1 MSDINQKQNN
11 ESQFLA
17 VFAADS
23 AEVKQF
29 GDRLSRLGYSSNRAF
44 LGGVDIAEAWVK
56 EHAIPSLMFVD
67 IDNEIAPL
75 VSIAALS
82 ELCGPTCKIVA
93 FGSEQSI
100 DLYRALLFKGVFDY
114 LLKPIPLDMISAVIQ
129 RAEKGKVDEATTGRT
144 IAVTG
149 TSGGVGASIV
159 SLGLAQS
166 LSKKRHMMTALV
178 DFDRKNGSLGIMLGY
193 NGDAGLGSA
202 LSAENIDARLISRSI
217 GKVDTRLSLIAQL
230 PDFHVE
236 ELDDS
241 YPVLVLGSSLCRMF
255 NQVVWDLPSAKPFGS
270 MDVLAHAQTRI
281 IVTDFTVTDAR
292 NTLRLL
298 NEIGDESSGQRILLV
313 RNSSRHMDND
323 AIPQKAFE
331 EFIGRKID
339 MFLPYVGSGLS
350 SSLLQGKLALETFPD
365 FALGLLNL
373 ADMACGKMPQQRI
386 KKTSAISTLLRRL
399 FKTNKS
405 PEMTLKGGRL

>member
-1 MSDINQKQNN
+1 MSDSNQKQNN

-17 VFAADS
+17 IFAADS
-23 AEVKQF
+23 AQVKQF
-29 GDRLSRLGYSSNRAF
+29 GDSLSRLGYSSDRVF
-44 LGGVDIAEAWVK
+44 LGGVETAESWVK
-56 EHAIPSLMFVD
+56 EHAIPSLLFVD
-67 IDNEIAPL
+67 IDNEVAPL
-75 VSIAALS
+75 VSISALL

-100 DLYRALLFKGVFDY
+100 DLYRALLSNGVFDY

-129 RAEKGKVDEATTGRT
+129 RAEKGKVDDATTGRT

-149 TSGGVGASIV
+149 TSGGVGASLV

-166 LSKKRHMMTALV
+166 LSTKRHMMTALV
-178 DFDRKNGSLGIMLGY
+178 DFDRKNGSLGLMLGY

-202 LSAENIDARLISRSI
+202 LSAENIDARLLGRSI
-217 GKVDTRLSLIAQL
+217 GKVDTRLSLVAQV
-230 PDFHVE
+230 PDFHAE
-236 ELDDS
+236 ELTDS
-241 YPVLVLGSSLCRMF
+241 YPALVLGSSLCRMF
-255 NQVVWDLPSAKPFGS
+255 NQVIWDLPSAKPFGS

-313 RNSSRHMDND
+313 RNSSRHMDKEV
-323 AIPQKAFE
+323 ISQKEFE

-339 MFLPYVGSGLS
+339 MVLPYAGSGLG
-350 SSLLQGKLALETFPD
+350 SSLLQGKLSLEAFPD

-373 ADMACGKMPQQRI
+373 ADLACGKVPQQSI
-386 KKTSAISTLLRRL
+386 KKTSAITTVLRRL

-405 PEMTLKGGRL
+405 PEMMLKGGRL